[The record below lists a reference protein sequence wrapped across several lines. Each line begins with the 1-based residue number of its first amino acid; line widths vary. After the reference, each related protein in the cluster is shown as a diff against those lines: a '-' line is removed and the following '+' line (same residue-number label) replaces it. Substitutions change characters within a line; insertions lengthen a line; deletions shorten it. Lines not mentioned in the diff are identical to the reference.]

1 MPFDLLNE
9 MPLFTPVAIGLL
21 MGVLSSI
28 FGIGGGVVAV
38 PLLIF
43 AGVPPTVAV
52 GTQAPAQC
60 LTGIVS
66 VRGHMKKGTVDLKF
80 ALVMLTGGL
89 TALLLGNIL
98 YGYLK
103 QFDALQMVI
112 KGLYV
117 VLMTG
122 IGGSMFVESFLQII
136 HNKQAEDKRNSI
148 IDKLAHLPFQI
159 KFTKANI
166 TVSFLIIFGLGL
178 VAGFLSSLMGV
189 GGGFFLVPAMMYLFS
204 LDGKI
209 AAGTSLA
216 FIIGTSFVSS
226 TVHIFYHHTVDF
238 LLAGLI
244 VVGGFFGARIGL
256 LLLQFIQGPLYRLIF
271 GFFILGLGIA
281 IAVDAFI
288 G

>member
-1 MPFDLLNE
+1 MPFDLLND

-21 MGVLSSI
+21 MGILSSI

-38 PLLIF
+38 PLLMF

-60 LTGIVS
+60 ITGIFS

-103 QFDALQMVI
+103 QFDALQLVI
-112 KGLYV
+112 KALYV
-117 VLMTG
+117 ILMTG
-122 IGGSMFVESFLQII
+122 IGGSMFVESFLQIVK
-136 HNKQAEDKRNSI
+136 NKKAEDGRNHVMDLI
-148 IDKLAHLPFQI
+148 AHWPFQI
-159 KFTKANI
+159 YFQKAGL
-166 TVSFLIIFGLGL
+166 TASFFIIFALGL

-238 LLAGLI
+238 LLAGLLI
-244 VVGGFFGARIGL
+244 IGGFFGARIGL
-256 LLLQFIQGPLYRLIF
+256 LLLQFIKGPLYRLIF